1 MVRQDAINWLNA
13 QNGKALDY
21 DGAYGVQC
29 FDFFNFYYQFLTGRS
44 PYTDGYGVMG
54 AKDIW
59 TVPTSRFTK
68 IANNPND
75 PNQVPQGGDIL
86 IYAVGTY
93 GHVNVCLSADGNGV
107 TTIGQ
112 NENNRNDPTQVIT
125 RNWAT
130 VVGNLKL
137 IGWLS
142 FNGFSTATVVGPNQ
156 RVVGNNGVNC
166 REKPFTSS
174 TIIKEGDAGE
184 ILTFKGFVTGEN
196 VSGNDKWF
204 VGAIS
209 GVFCWSGA
217 FTNTSTAGLPDLSP
231 ATIPAPPVVTP
242 PATYNF
248 VKDLSCVTEV
258 IPAGTNNF
266 EFGNFPAKP
275 GKAVIHDFGTL
286 GVDTYQSVINTIKN
300 NGSRVVSAHFVVS
313 GKKITQMVSLQD
325 RAYHAGPNGNGFVG
339 IETDPAQDTETINSV
354 RTLLKELKTHYG
366 YQLPLIKHSELMS
379 TACGDDV
386 NLANYD
392 LTEKPVEPPVVDP
405 PVVVP
410 PQPEKPEEKPENG
423 SQTLLEV
430 IQQLIKKITDWL
442 SGWRRNK

>member
-1 MVRQDAINWLNA
+1 MQRLDAISWLNA
-13 QNGKALDY
+13 QNGKSLDY
-21 DGAYGVQC
+21 DNAYSIQC
-29 FDFFNFYYQFLTGRS
+29 VDFANFYYQFLTGRS
-44 PYTDGYGVMG
+44 PYLDGYGVPG
-54 AKDIW
+54 AKDW
-59 TVPTSRFTK
+59 WNVPTSRFTK

-75 PNQVPQGGDIL
+75 PNQYPQGGDIL
-86 IYAVGTY
+86 IYAVGQY

-142 FNGFSTATVVGPNQ
+142 FNGFTTATNVEPNQ

-174 TIIKEGDAGE
+174 AIVKEGDPGE

-217 FTNTSTAGLPDLSP
+217 FTNPSTAGLPDLTP
-231 ATIPAPPVVTP
+231 KTIPAPVTP
-242 PATYNF
+242 APTPVYTF
-248 VKDLSCVTEV
+248 TKDVACVTEV

-266 EFGNFPAKP
+266 EYGNFPARPEKT
-275 GKAVIHDFGTL
+275 VIHDYGTL

-313 GKKITQMVSLQD
+313 GKKITQMVSLKD
-325 RAYHAGPNGNGFVG
+325 RAYHAGPNGNGFIG
-339 IETDPAQDTETINSV
+339 IETDPAQDPETINSV
-354 RTLLKELKTHYG
+354 RTLLTELKAKYG
-366 YQLPLIKHSELMS
+366 YQFPLIKHSAIMS

-386 NLANYD
+386 DLAKYD
-392 LTEKPVEPPVVDP
+392 ITPVEPPKPVDP
-405 PVVVP
+405 PVTP
-410 PQPEKPEEKPENG
+410 PTEEKPVEKPENG
-423 SQTLLEV
+423 SQTLLEF
-430 IQQLIKKITDWL
+430 IKQLISKLIDFLGSWK
-442 SGWRRNK
+442 RR